1 MLFISKNRI
10 TDSAQN
16 DRKNEIF
23 GQVKKEIEYD
33 PMNGSIN
40 DRQKENNMDILD
52 NPLELCGFEFIEF
65 VSEENA
71 LDPVFSAIGFSKV
84 AKHKSKNT
92 YLWRQGN
99 INIILNY
106 QPESY
111 ASYFFNE
118 HGPSACAMGF
128 RTRNAANAFKKA
140 VEIGAEPIHSKIGPM
155 ELNIPA
161 IKGIGGMPIFLVD
174 RDIYENDFEFFEGID
189 HHPQGTGLNEIDHL
203 THNVYKGRMEYWANF
218 YEKIFNFQEIRY
230 FDIKGEYTGLTSKA
244 LTAPDGKI
252 RIPLNE
258 DSDKGNGQIAEFL
271 ADFNGEGIQH
281 IAFITD
287 DLLGTWDKLKALG
300 LKFMTPPPNTYYEML
315 PDRLPEHGEPT
326 EELQKR
332 GILLDG
338 STKEGEKKLLL
349 QIFSENM
356 IGPVFFEFIQRKA
369 DDGFGEGNFKA
380 LFESIE
386 RDQIRRGVLQV

>member
-1 MLFISKNRI
+1 M
-10 TDSAQN
+10 
-16 DRKNEIF
+16 NE
-23 GQVKKEIEYD
+23 
-33 PMNGSIN
+33 
-40 DRQKENNMDILD
+40 LA

-65 VSEENA
+65 VAEDGN
-71 LDPVFSAIGFSKV
+71 LDEIFQTIGFSPV
-84 AKHKSKNT
+84 AKHKSKNI

-106 QPESY
+106 QPESH
-111 ASYFFNE
+111 AAYFFKE

-128 RTRNAANAFKKA
+128 RTKDAAKAFNKA
-140 VEIGAEPIHSKIGPM
+140 VELGAEPLYSKIGPM

-161 IKGIGGMPIFLVD
+161 IKGIGGSPIFLVD
-174 RDIYENDFEFFEGID
+174 RDIYQNDFVFFED
-189 HHPQGTGLNEIDHL
+189 VDLHPGGPGLKEIDHL
-203 THNVYKGRMEYWANF
+203 THNVYRGRMQYWSDF
-218 YEKIFNFQEIRY
+218 YGKIFNFQEIRY

-258 DSDKGNGQIAEFL
+258 DSAKGNGQIAEFL
-271 ADFNGEGIQH
+271 TQFNGEGIQH

-300 LKFMTPPPNTYYEML
+300 AKFMTPPPNTYYEML
-315 PDRLPEHGEPT
+315 PERLPNHGEPT

-338 STKEGEKKLLL
+338 NTQNDDKRLLL

-356 IGPVFFEFIQRKA
+356 LGPVFFEFIQRKD

-386 RDQIRRGVLQV
+386 RDQIKRGVLDISNA